1 MAKRTILI
9 SSFPVCIILGVI
21 ALVFALRLSS
31 GQAGIGRGEPTYTSA
46 DIEQSRLQII
56 SLADENKLTEVD
68 EAIDKLTND
77 YAGSSELPSNL
88 LTIADGFAWRRLYDK
103 AARLYRHIPDL
114 STDNSLTTKARLGL
128 ARVEILNLIGQ
139 KEYSAAREQLEYMTA
154 DFRDE
159 PDLSAA
165 LFQIGQEFIWQRR
178 YIEAKNAFD
187 HIIET
192 QPNSPLAQQAGLWSA
207 RANVCALIRQNKDEH
222 ALAAIDKL
230 INDFGMDVNLPEAIY
245 WISKEYEWT
254 RGTVDNRA
262 GWYDKP
268 NSVYQRL
275 VQQFSDTSYGQA
287 AELDKRRLTHR
298 MKIFK
303 LMKEADQNEI
313 DAAIGQMVSEFSGRP
328 ELVDELLWI
337 ACGYEEQPNKAA
349 QAKQMYERIIKEYPE
364 TVESKHIALHNRRM
378 DIHILIEAGDV
389 NGADILIDELL
400 ANFTADSE
408 LPNALYLIGR
418 HYYTKAIALIG
429 DEGHKKETDLFLQEA
444 VRVWER
450 LTQLPAS
457 EFTAAGCYATADCY
471 YRLGDYNM
479 AINYHKKIMSDFP
492 DYKNTCISMFM
503 VADCYDKLASA
514 GRVSQDEAGEQIS
527 GIYKELLAR
536 YPDCKLP
543 YSARIRLQRWVKQ

>member
-1 MAKRTILI
+1 MAKKTILI

-21 ALVFALRLSS
+21 AFVL
-31 GQAGIGRGEPTYTSA
+31 AGIGRGGPTYTPA
-46 DIEQSRLQII
+46 DIEQARLQII

-77 YAGSSELPSNL
+77 YAGSGELPSNL
-88 LTIADGFAWRRLYDK
+88 LIIADNFTWRRLYDK
-103 AARLYRHIPDL
+103 ADRLYRHIPDL
-114 STDNSLTTKARLGL
+114 STDNSLTTRARLGL
-128 ARVEILNLIGQ
+128 VRVGILNLIGQ
-139 KEYSAAREQLEYMTA
+139 KKYSDARDQLDYMTA

-159 PDLSAA
+159 PDLSVA

-187 HIIET
+187 RIIET
-192 QPNSPLAQQAGLWSA
+192 QPNSSFAQQAGLWSA
-207 RANVCALIRQNKDEH
+207 RANVCALIRQDRDEH

-254 RGTVDNRA
+254 KGTVNNRA

-275 VQQFSDTSYGQA
+275 MQRFSDTSYGQA
-287 AELDKRRLTHR
+287 AELDQRRLTYR

-303 LMKEADQNEI
+303 LIKEADQNEI
-313 DAAIGQMVSEFSGRP
+313 DTAIGQMVSEFSGRP

-337 ACGYEEQPNKAA
+337 ACGYEEQPDKAA
-349 QAKQMYERIIKEYPE
+349 QAKQMYERIMKEYPD

-378 DIHILIEAGDV
+378 DIHILLEAGDV
-389 NGADILIDELL
+389 NRADILIDELL
-400 ANFTADSE
+400 ADFAADSE

-418 HYYTKAIALIG
+418 HYYTKAIAFN
-429 DEGHKKETDLFLQEA
+429 DYEEHKKETKLFLQEA

-450 LTQLPAS
+450 LAQLPTS
-457 EFTAAGCYATADCY
+457 EFTAVSYYATADCY
-471 YRLGDYNM
+471 YRLGDYTM
-479 AINYHKKIMSDFP
+479 AINYHKKVISDFP
-492 DYKNTCISMFM
+492 DYKNTYMSMFM
-503 VADCYDKLASA
+503 VADCYDKLASS
-514 GRVSQDEAGEQIS
+514 GRVSQDEAGEQIRS
-527 GIYKELLAR
+527 IYQELLAR

-543 YSARIRLQRWVKQ
+543 DSARIRLQRWVKQ